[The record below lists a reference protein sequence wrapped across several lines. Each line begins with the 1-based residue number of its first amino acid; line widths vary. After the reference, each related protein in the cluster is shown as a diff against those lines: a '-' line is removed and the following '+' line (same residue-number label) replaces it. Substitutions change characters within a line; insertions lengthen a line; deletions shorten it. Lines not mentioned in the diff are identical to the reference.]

1 MPKLI
6 VQQGYNVKSDLE
18 IVAGETIIG
27 RDPSCGFVIPDSEVS
42 RQHAKLVREGERV
55 SIEDLN
61 SINGTFLNSA
71 PVSGR
76 QYLKHADIV
85 QICGNV
91 FVYNEAR
98 LAEDLTDRPQRT
110 AEFYTFPFLERTV
123 KQLQQNVEQVF
134 MGKREVV
141 RNAILCL
148 IADGHVL
155 IEDAPGVGKSILAQS
170 IAKSIHG
177 IYKRIQFTPDML
189 PSDISGISMYD
200 EQERKFRFVPG
211 PIFGNIVLADEINR
225 TTPRTQSSL
234 LECMTD
240 AVVTIDGTPHV
251 LPKPFF
257 VIATQNPLEYHGT
270 YPLPEAQLDRFLMRL
285 SIGYPDH
292 RVELAILAS
301 QTKMHPINTITYVAR
316 AMDIV
321 QCQALVRQV
330 HVSDKV
336 KEYILAITRATR
348 EHPALNL
355 GVSPR
360 ASLALMRAGQALA
373 AMNGRE
379 YVLPKDIR
387 ELAVPVLAH
396 RLALKLR
403 AQGEYDSTDA
413 VVQAIVQKVPMDSA
427 EEA

>member
-1 MPKLI
+1 
-6 VQQGYNVKSDLE
+6 
-18 IVAGETIIG
+18 
-27 RDPSCGFVIPDSEVS
+27 
-42 RQHAKLVREGERV
+42 
-55 SIEDLN
+55 
-61 SINGTFLNSA
+61 
-71 PVSGR
+71 
-76 QYLKHADIV
+76 
-85 QICGNV
+85 
-91 FVYNEAR
+91 
-98 LAEDLTDRPQRT
+98 
-110 AEFYTFPFLERTV
+110 
-123 KQLQQNVEQVF
+123 
-134 MGKREVV
+134 
-141 RNAILCL
+141 
-148 IADGHVL
+148 
-155 IEDAPGVGKSILAQS
+155 
-170 IAKSIHG
+170 
-177 IYKRIQFTPDML
+177 
-189 PSDISGISMYD
+189 MYD
-200 EQERKFRFVPG
+200 EQERKFRFMPG

-285 SIGYPDH
+285 SIGYPEH

-348 EHPALNL
+348 EHPALTL

-360 ASLALMRAGQALA
+360 ASLALMRGGQALA

-396 RLALKLR
+396 RLSLKLR

-427 EEA
+427 EDA

>member
-6 VQQGYNVKSDLE
+6 VQQGYNVDRDLE
-18 IVAGETIIG
+18 VQEGETILG
-27 RDPSCGFVIPDSEVS
+27 RDPSCDFVIPDSEVS
-42 RQHAKLVREGERV
+42 RQHAKLIREEGRV
-55 SIEDLN
+55 YIEDLN
-61 SINGTFLNSA
+61 SINGTFVNSA
-71 PVSGR
+71 PTNGR
-76 QYLKHADIV
+76 QMLKHADIV

-91 FVYNEAR
+91 FVYNESKVV
-98 LAEDLTDRPQRT
+98 EDMAGVEERT
-110 AEFYTFPFLERTV
+110 AEFYTLPFLVRTV
-123 KQLQQNVEQVF
+123 KLITQNVQHVF
-134 MGKREVV
+134 MGKDEVI
-141 RNAILCL
+141 RNVMVCML
-148 IADGHVL
+148 ADGHVL
-155 IEDAPGVGKSILAQS
+155 VEDAPGVGKSILAQS
-170 IAKSIHG
+170 IAKSLQG
-177 IYKRIQFTPDML
+177 AYKRIQFTPDML

-200 EQERKFRFVPG
+200 ENEKKFRFMPG
-211 PIFGNIVLADEINR
+211 PIFGNIILADEINR

-240 AVVTIDGTPHV
+240 SVVTIDGTPHV

-285 SIGYPDH
+285 SIGYPSP
-292 RVELAILAS
+292 RIEREILSS
-301 QTKMHPINTITYVAR
+301 QTKMHPLNTITYVAR

-336 KEYILAITRATR
+336 KDYIITIAEATR
-348 EHPALNL
+348 SHPALNM
-355 GVSPR
+355 GISPR

-373 AMNGRE
+373 AINGRE

-387 ELAVPVLAH
+387 ELAVPALAH
-396 RLALKLR
+396 RLSLKLR
-403 AQGEYDSTDA
+403 AQAEFPNPEA
-413 VVQAIVQKVPMDSA
+413 VVESIMREIPVDSS